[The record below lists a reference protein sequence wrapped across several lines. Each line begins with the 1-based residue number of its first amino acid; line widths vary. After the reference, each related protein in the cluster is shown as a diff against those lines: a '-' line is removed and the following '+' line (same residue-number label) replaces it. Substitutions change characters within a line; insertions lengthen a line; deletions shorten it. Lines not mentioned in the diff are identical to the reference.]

1 MKIKL
6 KESANENERRKY
18 CLKLSIVEDGR
29 DGHFFS
35 HAILSAAHVSSHLLR
50 PNARV
55 SQEAVW
61 LHTGVSSGDVIPA
74 VDAAQ

>member
-1 MKIKL
+1 MTDI
-6 KESANENERRKY
+6 SFPMQY
-18 CLKLSIVEDGR
+18 FVV
-29 DGHFFS
+29 
-35 HAILSAAHVSSHLLR
+35 HVSSHLLR

-61 LHTGVSSGDVIPA
+61 LHTGVSPP